1 MVNMNMINNMVGM
14 NMTTNINTD
23 NWKYCPV
30 CLVRTEHKDG
40 QCTSKFHQQAIK
52 IFGIVDKKTGEK
64 DD

>member
-1 MVNMNMINNMVGM
+1 MQLNL
-14 NMTTNINTD
+14 MTQQKDET
-23 NWKYCPV
+23 NWKYCPI

-40 QCTSKFHQQAIK
+40 QCTSSFHQSAIK